1 MLVLTETKDT
11 NNAVV
16 LSSGSRTTS
25 ISVVKLLG
33 IIVAAIAKLDSDTGS
48 SF

>member
-25 ISVVKLLG
+25 TPVAKLLG